1 MENMPS
7 SSDDDFESSRP
18 RRSGCLKHVEVV
30 AVEDGV
36 TESCSLASEAR
47 QVFYFSKQMFEYMCE
62 HGTTERITQEAERIA
77 SVRKGVLLKRQEAH
91 SRSEKLREYVSKE
104 GLQKPSGA
112 EVAQL
117 RRKNHA
123 RKKNTDQIMGR
134 NPDQVKRRRFDAEQS
149 QASQQIDELSQVSA
163 SECMSQQ
170 QSGTKRPRTLWGKH
184 SVPSFNHE
192 PSDFDGE
199 KHFDDCKRSAVGALA
214 KQLAIDFKCS
224 GEETLVAIDDA
235 FRLPHSNYEL
245 HGHFL
250 SACIVFC
257 TQKKTGHAFVRAF
270 VDHQKQAVVLKCNL
284 SSNLTG
290 RATQRKKAK
299 IEDYSLQA
307 AAMLADVQAKENT
320 LWQGTQRTSFTKRV
334 SNCKCA
340 LRLHYLATSKEW
352 KATVTCNYHN
362 GHSENLLPPPLQ
374 VPKNLIDILQGLR
387 SNLNASVKQQLQLC
401 AQNGLP
407 VTHELIRRI
416 NASSAADPTFGL
428 SGDTG
433 FLFTLIGSGQNLTF
447 VAEFELV
454 DESRKVQQRVTVAR
468 VGGKYL
474 HIRGGKMS
482 TDPTMDYDGLDARTS
497 DANLRTFYE
506 FLHPLLMRRQLKV
519 SIRNCV
525 WRTDDDLKLMSAH
538 PNVIMFDTTCKTN
551 VKNKHFGYGSGRT
564 LNHNWFKG
572 FSFFLDSLQTRDF
585 HWLWAIA
592 LPAII
597 DESVRSRLQVVVTDG
612 DSNMIDAITGAVAA
626 VDSNGQLI
634 WGLEQRG
641 VKMRRCIFHLLHLN
655 FESQYK
661 YFNCDGGV
669 GVKVRDWLKKA
680 GQNAER
686 KEDAMRA
693 IQEILQWIRKEED
706 PLFLESARELLL
718 EWVTARSM
726 HTDEWARY
734 SFKHLTCFDIET
746 TSPSEGAHSGLK
758 MDTQVHSKSELA
770 HLLLADIRRT
780 HQLYFELQRDS
791 EMRTLQEATNVR
803 TVVEEM
809 LHKNFVLHTCND
821 VIEEFIQSMHY
832 GIFKRRDDDDEDVVA
847 LVCRQPNE
855 ADRLFCPVKFSRIR
869 VIRKYHDRLLCSC
882 SSTTVH
888 ARPCRHLIAYNRGVI
903 DCSDFAEFHT
913 KKYHAHAHTLSVYT
927 GVRNRRTQEELLQL
941 QQLPTELSNDPHFDA
956 ADDGDGDQTGP
967 NDGNSKKRRR
977 VRGYH
982 SCSEEFKRVLVK
994 WGNVPRVLQ
1003 KFKELVRK
1011 YDTSLGDVDQ
1021 YNRHGHGSSK
1031 PTQQSSRSRLGKS
1044 KSK

>member
-1 MENMPS
+1 MT
-7 SSDDDFESSRP
+7 SDDDFESRP
-18 RRSGCLKHVEVV
+18 RRSGCLKHVDV
-30 AVEDGV
+30 AALEDGV
-36 TESCSLASEAR
+36 TDSHSLALEAR

-62 HGTTERITQEAERIA
+62 HGTAERISQEAERIA

-91 SRSEKLREYVSKE
+91 SRSEKLRDFVSE
-104 GLQKPSGA
+104 QGLQKPSGS

-117 RRKNHA
+117 RRKKHA

-134 NPDQVKRRRFDAEQS
+134 NPDQVKRRRFDTEHS
-149 QASQQIDELSQVSA
+149 EASQQLEELSQL
-163 SECMSQQ
+163 SECPSQQ
-170 QSGTKRPRTLWGKH
+170 QLGTKRPRTLWGKH
-184 SVPSFNHE
+184 SVPFFNPE
-192 PSDFDGE
+192 PSAE
-199 KHFDDCKRSAVGALA
+199 SNFDDCKRSAVGALA
-214 KQLAIDFKCS
+214 KQLAIDFNCS
-224 GEETLVAIDDA
+224 CEETFVAINDA
-235 FRLPHSNYEL
+235 FRLPHTNYEL

-257 TQKKTGHAFVRAF
+257 TQKKTGHAFVRAS
-270 VDHQKQAVVLKCNL
+270 VDHQKQSVVLKCKL

-299 IEDYSLQA
+299 IEDYSSQA
-307 AAMLADVQAKENT
+307 AAMHADVQAKENS
-320 LWQGTQRTSFTKRV
+320 LWHGTQRTSFTKRI

-340 LRLHYLATSKEW
+340 LRLHYVGTFKEW
-352 KATVTCNYHN
+352 KATLTCNYHN
-362 GHSENLLPPPLQ
+362 HHSENVLPPPLL

-387 SNLNASVKQQLQLC
+387 SNLNATMKQQLQLC
-401 AQNGLP
+401 AENGLP
-407 VTHELIRRI
+407 VTHELIRKI
-416 NASSAADPTFGL
+416 NASAAADPTFGL
-428 SGDTG
+428 SGDSG

-454 DESRKVQQRVTVAR
+454 DECRKVQQRVTVAR

-482 TDPTMDYDGLDARTS
+482 TDPTMEYEGLDARTS
-497 DANLRTFYE
+497 DANLRTFHE
-506 FLHPLLMRRQLKV
+506 FLHPLLVRKPLKV
-519 SIRNCV
+519 CIKNCV
-525 WRTDDDLKLMSAH
+525 WRTCDDLKLMSAH

-564 LNHNWFKG
+564 MNHNWFKG

-597 DESVRSRLQVVVTDG
+597 DESVRRRLQVVVTDG
-612 DSNMIDAITGAVAA
+612 DSNMIDAITGAVAS

-661 YFNCDGGV
+661 MFNSDGGV

-693 IQEILQWIRKEED
+693 IQEILQWIRKEEG
-706 PLFLESARELLL
+706 PQFSESARELLL
-718 EWVTARSM
+718 EWVTARLM
-726 HTDEWARY
+726 HIDEWARY
-734 SFKHLTCFDIET
+734 SFNHLTSFDIET

-780 HQLYFELQRDS
+780 QQSYFELQRDS
-791 EMRTLQEATNVR
+791 EVRNLEEATNVR
-803 TVVEEM
+803 TVVEQM

-821 VIEEFIQSMHY
+821 VIKEFIQSMHY

-847 LVCRQPNE
+847 LVCRKTNE
-855 ADRLFCPVKFSRIR
+855 ADTSFCPFKFSRIR

-882 SSTTVH
+882 SATTVH
-888 ARPCRHLIAYNRGVI
+888 KRPCRHLVAYNRGVI
-903 DCSDFAEFHT
+903 DCTDFAEFHT
-913 KKYHAHAHTLSVYT
+913 KKYHAHPHALSAYI
-927 GVRNRRTQEELLQL
+927 GVGNRRTQEELLQL
-941 QQLPTELSNDPHFDA
+941 QELPTELSNDPQFDA
-956 ADDGDGDQTGP
+956 ADDGEQTGP
-967 NDGNSKKRRR
+967 NDGNSKKTRR

-994 WGNVPRVLQ
+994 WGNVPRILQ
-1003 KFKELVRK
+1003 KFKDLVRN
-1011 YDTSLGDVDQ
+1011 YDTSLGDIDQ
-1021 YNRHGHGSSK
+1021 YNRCGHGSSK
-1031 PTQQSSRSRLGKS
+1031 PTPQASRSKRK
-1044 KSK
+1044 

>member
-1 MENMPS
+1 MENMPL
-7 SSDDDFESSRP
+7 SSDDDFESS
-18 RRSGCLKHVEVV
+18 SCLKHVEVV
-30 AVEDGV
+30 AVDDGV
-36 TESCSLASEAR
+36 TDSLGSEAR

-62 HGTTERITQEAERIA
+62 HGTAERISQEAERIA

-91 SRSEKLREYVSKE
+91 ARTQKLREFVSE
-104 GLQKPSGA
+104 QGLQKPSGA

-117 RRKNHA
+117 RRKKHA

-134 NPDQVKRRRFDAEQS
+134 NPDQVKRRRFDTEHS
-149 QASQQIDELSQVSA
+149 EASQQIDELSQLSASA
-163 SECMSQQ
+163 SECLSQQ
-170 QSGTKRPRTLWGKH
+170 QLGTKRPRMLWAKH
-184 SVPSFNHE
+184 SVPSFNPE
-192 PSDFDGE
+192 PSQSDFHE
-199 KHFDDCKRSAVGALA
+199 FDDCKRSAVGALA

-224 GEETLVAIDDA
+224 GEETLVPIDDA
-235 FRLPHSNYEL
+235 FRLPHTNYEL

-250 SACIVFC
+250 SACIVFS
-257 TQKKTGHAFVRAF
+257 THKKTGHAFVRAL
-270 VDHQKQAVVLKCNL
+270 VDHQKQAVVLKCKL

-299 IEDYSLQA
+299 IEDYSSQA
-307 AAMLADVQAKENT
+307 AAMHADVQAKENS

-334 SNCKCA
+334 AKCNCA
-340 LRLHYLATSKEW
+340 LRLHYVAIFKEW
-352 KATVTCNYHN
+352 KATVTCGYHK
-362 GHSENLLPPPLQ
+362 GHSENVLPPPLQ

-387 SNLNASVKQQLQLC
+387 SNLNATVKQQLQLC
-401 AQNGLP
+401 AENGLP
-407 VTHELIRRI
+407 VTHDLIRRI

-428 SGDTG
+428 SGDSG
-433 FLFTLIGSGQNLTF
+433 FLFTLLGSGQNLTF
-447 VAEFELV
+447 LAEFELV
-454 DESRKVQQRVTVAR
+454 DECRRVQQRVTVGR
-468 VGGKYL
+468 VGGKYI
-474 HIRGGKMS
+474 HIRGGKMN
-482 TDPTMDYDGLDARTS
+482 TAPTMEYEGLDARTS
-497 DANLRTFYE
+497 DANLRTFHE
-506 FLHPLLMRRQLKV
+506 FLHPLLVRKQLKV

-525 WRTDDDLKLMSAH
+525 WSSDDDLKLMSAH

-612 DSNMIDAITGAVAA
+612 DSNMIDAITGAVAS

-634 WGLEQRG
+634 WGLAQRG

-661 YFNCDGGV
+661 MFNCDGGV
-669 GVKVRDWLKKA
+669 GVKVRDWLKRA

-693 IQEILQWIRKEED
+693 IEQILQWIRKEEG
-706 PLFLESARELLL
+706 PAFSESARELLL

-780 HQLYFELQRDS
+780 HQLYFELQRTS
-791 EMRTLQEATNVR
+791 ELRNLEEATNVR
-803 TVVEEM
+803 TVVEQM

-821 VIEEFIQSMHY
+821 VIQEFIQSMHY
-832 GIFKRRDDDDEDVVA
+832 GIFKKRDDDDEDVVA
-847 LVCRQPNE
+847 LVCRKTNE
-855 ADRLFCPVKFSRIR
+855 AVTPFCPFKFSRIR
-869 VIRKYHDRLLCSC
+869 VIRKNHDKVLCSC
-882 SSTTVH
+882 SSTIVH
-888 ARPCRHLIAYNRGVI
+888 GRPCRHLIAYNRGVI
-903 DCSDFAEFHT
+903 DCSNLNE
-913 KKYHAHAHTLSVYT
+913 
-927 GVRNRRTQEELLQL
+927 
-941 QQLPTELSNDPHFDA
+941 
-956 ADDGDGDQTGP
+956 
-967 NDGNSKKRRR
+967 
-977 VRGYH
+977 
-982 SCSEEFKRVLVK
+982 CS
-994 WGNVPRVLQ
+994 
-1003 KFKELVRK
+1003 
-1011 YDTSLGDVDQ
+1011 
-1021 YNRHGHGSSK
+1021 
-1031 PTQQSSRSRLGKS
+1031 
-1044 KSK
+1044 